1 MLVKTFQSRSLP
13 HKMWKLRLA
22 CASHKATAGHWV
34 SSGHSLIARP
44 HLARVTTLNMFVFK
58 EINTFAQQ
66 GLYYVLYLA
75 KVTVKSFINN
85 VTKMPIS
92 NKCHPMELSI
102 HQRILK
108 QNAVSTKILS
118 STTVFNIDN
127 NNKKKVL
134 EQQISILEWF
144 LKDHVTLK
152 TGVIAIKI
160 ILY

>member
-1 MLVKTFQSRSLP
+1 
-13 HKMWKLRLA
+13 
-22 CASHKATAGHWV
+22 
-34 SSGHSLIARP
+34 
-44 HLARVTTLNMFVFK
+44 
-58 EINTFAQQ
+58 
-66 GLYYVLYLA
+66 
-75 KVTVKSFINN
+75 
-85 VTKMPIS
+85 
-92 NKCHPMELSI
+92 MELSI